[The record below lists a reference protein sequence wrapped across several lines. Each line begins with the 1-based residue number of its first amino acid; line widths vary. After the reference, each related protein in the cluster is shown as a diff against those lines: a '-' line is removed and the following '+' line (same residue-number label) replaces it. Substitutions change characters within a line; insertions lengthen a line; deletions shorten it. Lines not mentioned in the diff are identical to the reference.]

1 MYYYPLSGSAKFFMG
16 LLALVPE
23 LVERTLLPVLPS
35 IKWVCQTVHG
45 SATHDPQVRRE
56 SSAAYFPIYSMG
68 LPDCSWVC

>member
-1 MYYYPLSGSAKFFMG
+1 MYYHPLSGSAKFFMG

-45 SATHDPQVRRE
+45 SATHDPQVNKGD
-56 SSAAYFPIYSMG
+56 SIACFTIY
-68 LPDCSWVC
+68 

>member
-1 MYYYPLSGSAKFFMG
+1 MYYHPLSGSAKFFMG

-45 SATHDPQVRRE
+45 SASHDPQVSRK
-56 SSAAYFPIYSMG
+56 SSAACILIY
-68 LPDCSWVC
+68 

>member
-1 MYYYPLSGSAKFFMG
+1 MYYHPLSGSAKFFMG

-35 IKWVCQTVHG
+35 VKWVCQTVHG
-45 SATHDPQVRRE
+45 SATHDPQVSRE

-68 LPDCSWVC
+68 LPDFSWVC